1 MHDPRT
7 PPGRGPTGT
16 AHRLAPAGVALT
28 LLGLGLLSSLAFHVP
43 VLDLLL
49 PALAFLLLAV
59 LAGLLY
65 RFWRSSALQR
75 QQEILTFRHSTA
87 PVDAPD
93 RPTPTFADL
102 AGVDAAQRELQDEVD
117 LL

>member
-65 RFWRSSALQR
+65 RLWRSSATQR

-87 PVDAPD
+87 RGYALD
-93 RPTPTFADL
+93 RPSTTFAHL
-102 AGVDAAQRELQDEVD
+102 ARVG
-117 LL
+117 